1 MLYEI
6 DRKYLAS
13 LKERIVTYPTA
24 HVAPLLANVQL
35 SPGQAFDSENLEG
48 YNYKMIGGNHSR
60 EAYQLLL
67 EDPVHRLHESFH
79 FRPTAVYANL
89 SDNEA
94 LALGRQHNLS
104 SEVQLPS
111 KFQDDVRLTRRLFTE
126 IESPKKNAMLSF
138 KEEMKAVFV
147 KVFCVDVC
155 VNVHVVL

>member
-1 MLYEI
+1 MLREI

-48 YNYKMIGGNHSR
+48 YNYEMIGGNHSR

-126 IESPKKNAMLSF
+126 IESPK
-138 KEEMKAVFV
+138 
-147 KVFCVDVC
+147 
-155 VNVHVVL
+155 